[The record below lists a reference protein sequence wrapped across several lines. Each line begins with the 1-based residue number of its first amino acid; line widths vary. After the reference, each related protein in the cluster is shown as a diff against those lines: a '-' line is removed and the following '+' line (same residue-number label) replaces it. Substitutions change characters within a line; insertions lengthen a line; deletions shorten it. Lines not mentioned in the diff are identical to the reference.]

1 MYENH
6 SRSPISNLNSR
17 RIGWRAR
24 KKKVRP
30 DETFSQSTKSIRCDM
45 TQVTWKSPSTY
56 YPHPVE
62 AHARPT
68 RPPLALLPKVYYW
81 RGAQRQRAAPLTNV
95 LKEGSWNKNQY
106 LCPQT
111 RKEESAKNIEIEFLR
126 AASLCSVMMIII
138 L

>member
-68 RPPLALLPKVYYW
+68 LPPLALLPKVYYW
-81 RGAQRQRAAPLTNV
+81 RGGATAKGCAVNKCIEGRKLEQKSVPL
-95 LKEGSWNKNQY
+95 
-106 LCPQT
+106 PQT

>member
-68 RPPLALLPKVYYW
+68 LPLLLFSQKYIIGG
-81 RGAQRQRAAPLTNV
+81 GATAKGCAVNKCIEGRKLEQKSVPL
-95 LKEGSWNKNQY
+95 
-106 LCPQT
+106 PQT